1 MRAYSCFSVPI
12 SSATDKP
19 ILRPTVQR
27 QATSPFAAPTKPLRP
42 FLTACIC
49 YSPFCPPAWRLFFF
63 GERASLLFFWA
74 LHHMNIM
81 LILHLV
87 LLVAIGAA
95 MGLITRYYHPGPT
108 PLDAVWSVVSGIIG
122 AAIVS
127 LFGAQIG
134 LYELGDFMYYASAP
148 TGALIGVM
156 VYAVIITK
164 DEDEDED
171 KGENKA

>member
-1 MRAYSCFSVPI
+1 
-12 SSATDKP
+12 
-19 ILRPTVQR
+19 
-27 QATSPFAAPTKPLRP
+27 
-42 FLTACIC
+42 
-49 YSPFCPPAWRLFFF
+49 
-63 GERASLLFFWA
+63 
-74 LHHMNIM
+74 MNIM

-87 LLVAIGAA
+87 LLIAIGTA

-122 AAIVS
+122 AAVVS